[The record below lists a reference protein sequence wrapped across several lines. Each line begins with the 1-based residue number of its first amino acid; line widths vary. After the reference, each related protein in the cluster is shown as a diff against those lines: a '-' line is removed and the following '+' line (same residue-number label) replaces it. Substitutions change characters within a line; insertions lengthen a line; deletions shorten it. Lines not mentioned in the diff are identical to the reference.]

1 MNARRATRE
10 LFHHRR
16 TESHTGSLILA
27 FGVDK
32 KGNPVMKKQTPQS
45 GDLIPL
51 LKYAT
56 GIKIL

>member
-1 MNARRATRE
+1 MKSCRATRE

-32 KGNPVMKKQTPQS
+32 GGDPVMKKQTPQS
-45 GDLIPL
+45 GDLMPF

-56 GIKIL
+56 GIRIL